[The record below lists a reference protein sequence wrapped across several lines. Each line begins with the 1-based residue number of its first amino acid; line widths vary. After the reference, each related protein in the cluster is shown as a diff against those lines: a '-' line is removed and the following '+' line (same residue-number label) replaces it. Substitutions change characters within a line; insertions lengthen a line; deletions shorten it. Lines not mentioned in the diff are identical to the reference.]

1 MACKNSRKSIS
12 LLIFLVLITTAF
24 GGRIKDIANVEG
36 NRVNYLIGY
45 SLVVGLKGTG
55 DGKATYFTVKS
66 LANMLQKM
74 GIVVDPNRIT
84 VRNVA
89 AVMVTAKVPP
99 FAKAGMRFD
108 VEVASIGDARS
119 IEGGSL
125 LLTPLR
131 GPDGQVYALAQ
142 GQVIVSGY
150 EARGRGSRRVKNVP
164 TVGRIPNGAV
174 LERDIPVDLNVAKF
188 RITLDYPDFSTAK
201 AIQDVINDHF
211 KKDLAKALDSATVE
225 VTIPENISPVDF
237 IAEVENLEVKSFQP
251 AKVVVDGRSGT
262 VLLGGNVRIGPVS
275 VAVGSLV
282 VKVTERT
289 EVSQPPPFSPGE
301 TKEVPRTTV
310 EVKEEARR
318 IVPLSGTTVQ
328 ELVSSLNSIGATP
341 REIIAVLQAI
351 KQAGAL
357 RAKLEVL

>member
-1 MACKNSRKSIS
+1 MAGKNLGKNIP
-12 LLIFLVLITTAF
+12 LLILLLSLATAF
-24 GGRIKDIANVEG
+24 GGRIKDIASIEG

-55 DGKATYFTVKS
+55 DGKATLFTVKS

-108 VEVASIGDARS
+108 VEVSSIGDARS
-119 IEGGSL
+119 IEGGTL

-131 GPDGQVYALAQ
+131 GPDGQIYALAQ

-150 EARGRGSRRVKNVP
+150 EARGRGSQRVKNVP
-164 TVGRIPNGAV
+164 TVGRIPAGAI
-174 LERDIPVDLNVAKF
+174 LERDIPTQLSGSKI

-201 AIQDVINDHF
+201 AVQDAINTHF
-211 KKDLAKALDSATVE
+211 KKELAKAVDSATIE
-225 VTIPENISPVDF
+225 VTIPEGTSPVDF
-237 IAEVENLEVKSFQP
+237 ISTVENLEVKKHI
-251 AKVVVDGRSGT
+251 AATVIVDGRSGT
-262 VLLGGNVRIGPVS
+262 VLLGGNVRIEPVS

-301 TKEVPRTTV
+301 TREVPRTTV
-310 EVKEEARR
+310 EIKEEKRR
-318 IVPLSGTTVQ
+318 LLPLRGTTVQ
-328 ELVSSLNSIGATP
+328 ELVSSLNRIGATP
-341 REIIAVLQAI
+341 REIISVLQAI
-351 KQAGAL
+351 KAAGAL
-357 RAKLEVL
+357 KAKLEVL